1 MLSSFARQST
11 TTSLNCAAKSR
22 TSSNGTG
29 SSGRR
34 ISTEDL
40 SKLASNRPHLFS
52 LSVIK
57 TAIRTSPAEKITD
70 YLKDIGVLTL
80 QEEKS
85 NTCHLG
91 TDKKGRILP
100 RVLRIDVQT
109 LRDNAEKYDL
119 FEQQAYE

>member
-11 TTSLNCAAKSR
+11 TTSLNCASKSR
-22 TSSNGTG
+22 TG

-34 ISTEDL
+34 ISTED
-40 SKLASNRPHLFS
+40 RPHLFS

-109 LRDNAEKYDL
+109 LRDNAEKYYL
-119 FEQQAYE
+119 FEQYRRGSAGV